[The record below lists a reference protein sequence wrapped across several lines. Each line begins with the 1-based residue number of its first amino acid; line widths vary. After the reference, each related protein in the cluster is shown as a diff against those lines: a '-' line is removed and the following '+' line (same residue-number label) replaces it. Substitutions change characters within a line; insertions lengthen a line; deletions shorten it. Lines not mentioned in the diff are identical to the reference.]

1 MISSGRLVE
10 FIATSMAIIIIP
22 GPSVLFT
29 LARGV
34 AWGRFVGV
42 LTAVGNGLGMF
53 LLAILVAI
61 GLGPV
66 LSHSKPASVTLQIL
80 GGAYLLWLG
89 SRALRH
95 RHEHAAAMTQRE
107 EVKPRAI
114 EIIRQGFVVGF
125 LNPKVLIFYIAIFP
139 HFVNRNHGNTSLQ
152 LLLLGVIFC
161 SLSILSDGTWGFI
174 AGTARAWLSES
185 PHRLV
190 FLRTV
195 GGVVMVG
202 LGVLIITTASVS
214 A

>member
-1 MISSGRLVE
+1 
-10 FIATSMAIIIIP
+10 MAIIVIP

-34 AWGRFVGV
+34 AWGRLVGV

-53 LLAILVAI
+53 LLAILVAV

-66 LSHSKPASVTLQIL
+66 LSHSKAASVSLQIA
-80 GGAYLLWLG
+80 GGVYLLWLG
-89 SRALRH
+89 FQALRH
-95 RHEHAAAMTQRE
+95 RREHAAAMTEHE
-107 EVKPRAI
+107 EVKPRAVR
-114 EIIRQGFVVGF
+114 IIREGFVVGF

-139 HFVNRNHGNTSLQ
+139 HFVNRTHGNTSLQ
-152 LLLLGVIFC
+152 LLILGVIFC

-174 AGTARAWLSES
+174 AGMAREWLSES

-202 LGVLIITTASVS
+202 LGILIVTSASLSV
-214 A
+214 